1 MTVLECYEYMQE
13 RLNRLSTNSGDNI
26 AKHSFV
32 KAFNTMQLLWAEDRI
47 KLNETNIIR
56 TDETQQLL
64 LDVLLSPVAKNNYYE
79 VLLPDNYFHYKRSV
93 SLVPCE
99 IRNVLVK
106 EGNINSLLRNE
117 NWKPSTEWGETLC
130 TLFGNKLRV
139 YVDNF
144 SISQI
149 NLVYYRLPKKIN
161 MSDGYSDVNGFT
173 NTNIDPEF
181 TGVNLLEILNSTCA
195 LLAADTT
202 DQWNYQSFLQRNQQY
217 N

>member
-32 KAFNTMQLLWAEDRI
+32 KAFNTMQLFWAEDRI

-64 LDVLLSPVAKNNYYE
+64 ESVLLTPSGESNYYE
-79 VLLPDNYFHYKRSV
+79 VYLPDNYFHYKRSV
-93 SLVPCE
+93 SLIPCE
-99 IRNVLVK
+99 MRNRFVK
-106 EGNINSLLRNE
+106 EGNINALLRNE
-117 NWKPSTEWGETLC
+117 NWKPSVEWGETLC
-130 TLFGNKLRV
+130 TLIGKKLRV

-144 SISQI
+144 TISQI

-161 MSDGYSDVNGFT
+161 MSDGFSDVNGIT

-181 TGVNLLEILNSTCA
+181 TGVNLLEILNATCA
-195 LLAADTT
+195 LLSADTS
-202 DQWNYQSFLQRNQQY
+202 DQWNYQTFLQRNQQY